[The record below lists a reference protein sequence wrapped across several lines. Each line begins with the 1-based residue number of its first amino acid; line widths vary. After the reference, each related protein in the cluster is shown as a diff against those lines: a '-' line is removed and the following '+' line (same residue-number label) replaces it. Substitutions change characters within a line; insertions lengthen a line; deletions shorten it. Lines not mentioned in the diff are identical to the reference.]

1 MTFEGAGT
9 RKFSVIRYI
18 ITEMDV
24 HERQAVGRRMAESAA
39 ETRHT
44 IVLLDIGALLQLVLL
59 VWMSYFPRHDITE
72 RRTVNLAQ
80 MMRYIVA
87 DLRLGLQG

>member
-9 RKFSVIRYI
+9 RKLSVIRYI

-24 HERQAVGRRMAESAA
+24 PERQAVGRRIAESAP

-44 IVLLDIGALLQLVLL
+44 IVLLDIGALLQPALL
-59 VWMSYFPRHDITE
+59 T
-72 RRTVNLAQ
+72 
-80 MMRYIVA
+80 
-87 DLRLGLQG
+87 